1 VEFALAWYLTIKT
14 GSATVLAT
22 SMMAA
27 LVPYIVVGP
36 LIGPFIDRWNRKR
49 IIILA
54 DLSISLITV
63 GLVVLFLTG
72 TIQIWHIYLAMV
84 ARAIGQSFHFPAM
97 QASIP
102 LIVSEKHL
110 SRAAG
115 LNQML
120 QGMINI
126 AAPPAGALLLG
137 IFPMQWVLAI
147 DVITAIIAVGC
158 ILPIVIPQPERSF
171 NQTRTSFL
179 TEMMQ
184 GFRYVWTWRGLSILI
199 IISALITFFLIP
211 TFTLLPIMVTKYL
224 GGEVLRLGWLE
235 SAFGVGVIAGGLVL
249 GVWGGFKR
257 KVVTS
262 LAGVMVAGIATV
274 GLGMTSLSLFMLGV
288 CSCFLVGFGLS
299 FANGPIMAALQSIVA
314 KDMQGRIFSLL
325 GSISSAMSPLGLA
338 FAGPLADAIGIR
350 SIYYIAGIATLIIGV
365 AAVFIP
371 SLMNL
376 EKSKSGES

>member
-1 VEFALAWYLTIKT
+1 
-14 GSATVLAT
+14 
-22 SMMAA
+22 M
-27 LVPYIVVGP
+27 PYIIVGP

-49 IIILA
+49 IMILA

-63 GLVVLFLTG
+63 GLIVLFLTG

-120 QGMINI
+120 QGIINI

-158 ILPIVIPQPERSF
+158 ILPIVIPQPERSVT
-171 NQTRTSFL
+171 QTRTSVM

-184 GFRYVWTWRGLSILI
+184 GFRYIWAWRGLSILI
-199 IISALITFFLIP
+199 MISALITFFLIP
-211 TFTLLPIMVTKYL
+211 TFTLLPIIVTKYL

-235 SAFGVGVIAGGLVL
+235 SAFGIGVIAGGLVL

-262 LAGVMVAGIATV
+262 LVGVMVAGIATV
-274 GLGMTSLSLFMLGV
+274 GLGMTSFSLFMLGIV
-288 CSCFLVGFGLS
+288 SCFLVGFGLS

-314 KDMQGRIFSLL
+314 RDMQGRMFSLL

-365 AAVFIP
+365 AAIFIP